1 MTGGRQEEKRMHL
14 NQRGIVNYNLKLKKV
29 ARENRKNPTMAE
41 NKIWKRI
48 LSRQQTGYK
57 FLRQKPIDNFILDF
71 YCSKLLLGIEV
82 DGGFHY
88 ERQQKI
94 YDDIR
99 TNRLDILGIK
109 VIRYNNDEVMYNI
122 ESVGNDII
130 KQINIRKKETFN
142 F

>member
-1 MTGGRQEEKRMHL
+1 
-14 NQRGIVNYNLKLKKV
+14 
-29 ARENRKNPTMAE
+29 
-41 NKIWKRI
+41 
-48 LSRQQTGYK
+48 
-57 FLRQKPIDNFILDF
+57 
-71 YCSKLLLGIEV
+71 LLLGIEV